1 MSDESLDP
9 AAKEYIKKA
18 IETLKDDLVGTS
30 LEIETVIKTLLKES
44 MKFSFTYSD
53 EGLDAVSFIQEEA
66 SEIVTEW
73 LINDATDQE
82 REIYQLYQDSLK
94 TNQDLH

>member
-9 AAKEYIKKA
+9 EAKEYIKKA
-18 IETLKDDLVGTS
+18 IETLKDDLEGTS

-44 MKFSFTYSD
+44 MIFSFTYAD

-73 LINDATDQE
+73 LINDATEQE
-82 REIYQLYQDSLK
+82 IEIYQAYQNSLK
-94 TNQDLH
+94 ITQELH